1 VASLELQSLK
11 TANMLVDP
19 LARVSD
25 PRVSD
30 PRVSDPRVS
39 DPRVSDPYFERHKH
53 RIVSSWGDLGEKLWE
68 ANGFGKKSV
77 VKELVTEMRLVL

>member
-1 VASLELQSLK
+1 
-11 TANMLVDP
+11 MLVDP
-19 LARVSD
+19 LA
-25 PRVSD
+25 
-30 PRVSDPRVS
+30 
-39 DPRVSDPYFERHKH
+39 RVSDPYFERHKH

>member
-1 VASLELQSLK
+1 MASLELQSLK

-19 LARVSD
+19 LA
-25 PRVSD
+25 
-30 PRVSDPRVS
+30 
-39 DPRVSDPYFERHKH
+39 RVSDPYFERHKH